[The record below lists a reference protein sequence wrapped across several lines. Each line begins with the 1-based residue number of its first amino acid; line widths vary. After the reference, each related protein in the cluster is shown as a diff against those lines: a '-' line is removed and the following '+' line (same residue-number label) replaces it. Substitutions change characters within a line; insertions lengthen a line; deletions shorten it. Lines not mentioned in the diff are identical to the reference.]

1 MLDRNVV
8 QSRIINLMADKLE
21 VQVPSVDTDLFDDG
35 SLDSL
40 SYVRLVVEMQREFEI
55 QISLAQVDVD
65 HFRTV
70 EQMSDLLMQIESE
83 LATA

>member
-1 MLDRNVV
+1 MLDRHVV

-21 VQVPSVDTDLFDDG
+21 VQVPSVETDLFDDG

-40 SYVRLVVEMQREFEI
+40 SYVRLVVEMQREFDI